1 MNNHTSKSIV
11 LKAPSGS
18 IRGNQQWLE
27 DLQAPDKRRDEA
39 LDELSN
45 YLVRNLT
52 RYLFVCR
59 GDLSRYGEQE
69 LKQLAR
75 DFSQETLL
83 KILHKLHTFQGRSSF
98 LTWANRISIY
108 LASGKLRRLHW
119 KEVSLNRSI
128 WDGEDEQFLDLVEA
142 RDDYDPER
150 SLEKSEICETL
161 RRIIEQ
167 ELTPPQRLVVIN
179 ILFYGQS
186 TDMIAKRLNTNHNNI
201 YKIMHDARKQIRR
214 RLLISSI
221 SPSYAL
227 AVFGD
232 GGTSRR
238 TPYINAVQ

>member
-108 LASGKLRRLHW
+108 LASAKLRRLQW
-119 KEVSLNRSI
+119 QEVSLNKSI

-142 RDDYDPER
+142 RDDSDPER

-167 ELTPPQRLVVIN
+167 ELTPSQRLVVIN
-179 ILFYGQS
+179 FHFYGLS
-186 TDMIAKRLNTNHNNI
+186 TDMIARRLNTNRNNI

-214 RLLISSI
+214 CLLISGI

-232 GGTSRR
+232 GGTSQR
-238 TPYINAVQ
+238 TLDTYPIQ

>member
-1 MNNHTSKSIV
+1 MNNPTTNSSV

-18 IRGNQQWLE
+18 IRGNRQWLE
-27 DLQAPDKRRDEA
+27 NLQAPDKRRDEA
-39 LDELSN
+39 LDELSH

-59 GDLSRYGEQE
+59 SDLSRYAEKE
-69 LKQLAR
+69 LNQLAR

-98 LTWANRISIY
+98 LTWANRNSIY
-108 LASGKLRRLHW
+108 LASEKLRRLQW
-119 KEVSLNRSI
+119 KEVSLSKSI
-128 WDGEDEQFLDLVEA
+128 WDGEDEQILDLVEA
-142 RDDYDPER
+142 RDESDPGR
-150 SLEKSEICETL
+150 SLEKSEICEAL

-167 ELTPPQRLVVIN
+167 ELTPRQRLVVIN
-179 ILFYGQS
+179 FLFNGLS
-186 TDMIAKRLNTNHNNI
+186 TDMIAKRLNTNRNNI

-214 RLLISSI
+214 CLQISGI

-232 GGTSRR
+232 GGTSQR
-238 TPYINAVQ
+238 TLDTYPIQ

>member
-1 MNNHTSKSIV
+1 MNNPTTNNTV

-59 GDLSRYGEQE
+59 GDLSRYAEKE

-83 KILHKLHTFQGRSSF
+83 KVVHKLHTFQGRSSF

-108 LASGKLRRLHW
+108 LASAKLRRLQW
-119 KEVSLNRSI
+119 QEVSLNKSI

-142 RDDYDPER
+142 RDDSDPER

-167 ELTPPQRLVVIN
+167 ELTPSQRLVVIN
-179 ILFYGQS
+179 FHFYGLS
-186 TDMIAKRLNTNHNNI
+186 TDMIARRLNTNRNNI

-214 RLLISSI
+214 CLLISGI

-232 GGTSRR
+232 GGTSQR
-238 TPYINAVQ
+238 TLDTYPIQ

>member
-59 GDLSRYGEQE
+59 GDLSRYAEKE

-108 LASGKLRRLHW
+108 LASGKLRRLQW

-150 SLEKSEICETL
+150 SLEKEEICETL